1 MRTPFKMKGF
11 SGFGNSPMKQTK
23 EKKVKK
29 QKSLMDRMSGS
40 STWAAPVYEFMAR
53 GAKGLEST
61 AYRGLARGAA
71 AWGIFKGYGKLA
83 KTKYGKEIIK
93 QSGVGRTRKI

>member
-11 SGFGNSPMKQTK
+11 SGFGNSPMKQTN
-23 EKKVKK
+23 EKK
-29 QKSLMDRMSGS
+29 SLTDRMSGS
-40 STWAAPVYEFMAR
+40 STWVAPIYEFMAR